1 MGKPIKIAK
10 LAEDLIRFSG
20 KEPGKDVEIVY
31 TGLRPG
37 EKLYEELIT
46 EGEGI
51 VPTNH
56 EKIMVLQMDG
66 DWYGHE
72 SREAFKK
79 WLWDEVNELREFAE
93 KRDAKGIRKKMK
105 EIVPEYQSTWDPTSE
120 A

>member
-1 MGKPIKIAK
+1 M
-10 LAEDLIRFSG
+10 
-20 KEPGKDVEIVY
+20 EIVY

-66 DWYGHE
+66 DWYGHG
-72 SREAFKK
+72 SREAFKE
-79 WLWDEVNELREFAE
+79 WLWNEINELRKFAE
-93 KRDAKGIRKKMK
+93 KRDSTGIRKKMK
-105 EIVPEYQSTWDPTSE
+105 EIVPEYSPE
-120 A
+120 